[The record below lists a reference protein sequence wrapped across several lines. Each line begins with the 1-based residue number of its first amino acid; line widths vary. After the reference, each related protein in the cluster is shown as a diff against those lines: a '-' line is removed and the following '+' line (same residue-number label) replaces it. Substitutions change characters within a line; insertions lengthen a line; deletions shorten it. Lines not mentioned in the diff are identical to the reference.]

1 MKLGQLKDTLSLPFF
16 LVILYKLYFLRINNL
31 ELIKKELI
39 IYLSIAFF
47 TDFIF
52 SIFTKMHC
60 VNLNLNYSTYFFMFI
75 IVIVLYTFIYSNF
88 L

>member
-1 MKLGQLKDTLSLPFF
+1 MKLGQLKDTLSLLFF

-31 ELIKKELI
+31 ELTKKELI

-60 VNLNLNYSTYFFMFI
+60 ENLSWNFSTYFFIFI
-75 IVIVLYTFIYSNF
+75 ILLTSCTFIYFNF

>member
-16 LVILYKLYFLRINNL
+16 LIIIYKLYFLSCNNL
-31 ELIKKELI
+31 ELTKKELI

-60 VNLNLNYSTYFFMFI
+60 INLNWNYSTYFFIFI
-75 IVIVLYTFIYSNF
+75 IVIVLSIFIYFNF

>member
-16 LVILYKLYFLRINNL
+16 LFVFYKLYFLSCNNL
-31 ELIKKELI
+31 ELTKKELI
-39 IYLSIAFF
+39 TYLSIAFF

-60 VNLNLNYSTYFFMFI
+60 VNLSWNYSTYFFIFI
-75 IVIVLYTFIYSNF
+75 IVIILSIFIYFN
-88 L
+88 LL